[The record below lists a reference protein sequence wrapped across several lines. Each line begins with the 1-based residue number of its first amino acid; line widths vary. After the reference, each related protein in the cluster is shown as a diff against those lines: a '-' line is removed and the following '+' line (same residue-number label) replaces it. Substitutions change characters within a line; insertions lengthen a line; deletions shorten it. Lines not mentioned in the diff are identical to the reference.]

1 MVVLFIYIY
10 LFFSIPFV
18 VFALLFSLPP
28 SRNSELG
35 SQSRLFSFPPTT
47 VRALHF
53 LSDETSAVLPLP
65 TRVDF

>member
-10 LFFSIPFV
+10 LFSIPFV

-35 SQSRLFSFPPTT
+35 SHSRLFSFPPTT

>member
-35 SQSRLFSFPPTT
+35 SHSRLFSFPTT